1 MNKNYT
7 VKMRKEGNKTFFD
20 LMKGDQILFSGRS
33 YNEAF
38 YLVNNPSGPSFTEEE
53 ISKNIKLAEL
63 RISQRKVH
71 ELEEKYERPDKGVD
85 NFLIALIILLFV
97 GFIFSTIQF
106 RLNGITLFISFLVVI
121 IQTVLLTAIL
131 TSRKNDRALM
141 DRLDEVE
148 KKLDMFKKPIEK
160 KGDK

>member
-1 MNKNYT
+1 
-7 VKMRKEGNKTFFD
+7 MRKEANMTYFD

-63 RISQRKVH
+63 RISQRKVN
-71 ELEEKYERPDKGVD
+71 ELEAKYERPDKGVD

-97 GFIFSTIQF
+97 GFVFSAIQF
-106 RLNGITLFISFLVVI
+106 RLNGTTLFVSFLIVI

-148 KKLDMFKKPIEK
+148 KKLDMFKKPIDK
-160 KGDK
+160 QGDK